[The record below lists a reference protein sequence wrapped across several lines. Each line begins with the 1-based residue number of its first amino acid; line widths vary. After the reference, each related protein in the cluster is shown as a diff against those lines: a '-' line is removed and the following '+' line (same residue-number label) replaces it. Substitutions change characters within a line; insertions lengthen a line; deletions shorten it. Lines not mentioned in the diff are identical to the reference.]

1 MKEKIIGGVS
11 IAEWKKA
18 FASLVRIAMDKDYFS
33 DIMFYKLYP
42 NTAAEAAA
50 IDDDDEDAQ
59 CDVYNEKW
67 EYAYEAFEEIFG
79 EKA

>member
-1 MKEKIIGGVS
+1 MEEKIIGGVS
-11 IAEWKKA
+11 ITEWKKA
-18 FASLVRIAMDKDYFS
+18 FASLARIAMDKDYFS
-33 DIMFYKLYP
+33 DIMFYELFP
-42 NTAAEAAA
+42 NTGAEAAA

-67 EYAYEAFEEIFG
+67 DYAYEAFEEIFG

>member
-1 MKEKIIGGVS
+1 MEEKIIGGVS
-11 IAEWKKA
+11 ITEWKKA
-18 FASLVRIAMDKDYFS
+18 FASLARIAMDRDYFS
-33 DIMFYKLYP
+33 DIMFYELYP
-42 NTAAEAAA
+42 NTEAEAAA

-67 EYAYEAFEEIFG
+67 DYSYEAFEEIFG